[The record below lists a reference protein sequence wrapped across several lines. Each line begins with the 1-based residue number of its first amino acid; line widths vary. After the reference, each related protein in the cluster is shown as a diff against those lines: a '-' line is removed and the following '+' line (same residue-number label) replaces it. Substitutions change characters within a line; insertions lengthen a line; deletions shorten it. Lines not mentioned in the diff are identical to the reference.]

1 MLLRNRFTRGLQ
13 AAAIFKKTKALLKL
27 EVTDFHFSIRK
38 SLSLRQ

>member
-13 AAAIFKKTKALLKL
+13 TAAIFTKTKALLKL
-27 EVTDFHFSIRK
+27 EVTDFHFFIRK